1 MTVQY
6 VNSPNGESRGVF
18 IEDGLMVYVT
28 MYHKGIG
35 ASAKAKI
42 IHRYLPREVGE
53 LLFYYLWIV
62 MPFWRKIE
70 GAVGKEAAKEAS
82 PFIWEPRE
90 EEPWAR
96 PQRRKRVRERNEN
109 ESEVWR
115 RGADEDEREEEREE
129 EQGEGMKEE
138 ERSLCG
144 PEKWDTNRVRRA
156 IQRVSIRW
164 LGVKLN
170 IMAWRHSSKAIYR
183 KYINDKAVIKAVVE
197 GDEDEDG
204 EDDAFDIQTG
214 HSSKIGG
221 TIFGRPIT
229 ESPFSTE
236 AQRVA
241 LRRVSM
247 EWCKQWVALV
257 LGLMYECIVV
267 CMYKCVF

>member
-1 MTVQY
+1 VIYEKRLQEAFVDVQAIDLTVPEERGVVWRARTIRDYEKAMQAFREHLLVLVHITGGQPARGTEVVTVQY

-28 MYHKGIG
+28 MYHKGIR

-96 PQRRKRVRERNEN
+96 PQRRKRVRERNESESES

-115 RGADEDEREEEREE
+115 RGADEDEGEEEREE

-138 ERSLCG
+138 ERLLCG
-144 PEKWDTNRVRRA
+144 PE
-156 IQRVSIRW
+156 
-164 LGVKLN
+164 
-170 IMAWRHSSKAIYR
+170 
-183 KYINDKAVIKAVVE
+183 
-197 GDEDEDG
+197 
-204 EDDAFDIQTG
+204 
-214 HSSKIGG
+214 
-221 TIFGRPIT
+221 
-229 ESPFSTE
+229 
-236 AQRVA
+236 
-241 LRRVSM
+241 
-247 EWCKQWVALV
+247 
-257 LGLMYECIVV
+257 
-267 CMYKCVF
+267 